1 MNITITPS
9 KLKGQVRIPPSKS
22 LAHREIICASL
33 SEGES
38 RIENLAYSDDIIA
51 TIRCMRALGACI
63 KDNPDNIDVKGNS
76 QKSDS
81 YIVFDCNESG
91 STLRFMLPIAIVL
104 NQGKNKFVGRG
115 KLGTRPMDIYKRIC
129 QSQGIE
135 YVDDSDKNPEHFLDL
150 TVQGR
155 LKNGDFYVDGG
166 VSSQFISGLLFALPM
181 LDGDS
186 RIIIEGELQSA
197 SYLNLTLSAL
207 KEYGIDVEKEGNI
220 IFVKG
225 NQIYLCHDSYIEGD
239 YSQSAFFEVANY
251 LGSDVEILGL
261 NKESLQG
268 DRVIVDF
275 LEKLRQAD
283 KSEDLVFDGGDCP
296 DIIPVFAL
304 ACCLRKG
311 KTRIVNISR
320 LRIKEC
326 DRLKATVEELKKLGA
341 DIEEFGDSM
350 LIKGVSKLK
359 GGKTDSHKDHRMA
372 MMLAIASTVCEKEVE
387 IKDSEC
393 ISKSYPD
400 FYEDFKKLGGKIQ
413 NTEEV

>member
-51 TIRCMRALGACI
+51 TIRCMRALGACV

-91 STLRFMLPIAIVL
+91 STLRFMLPIALVL

-135 YVDDSDKNPEHFLDL
+135 YVDDSNKNPEHFLDL

-155 LKNGDFYVDGG
+155 LKSGDFYVDGG
-166 VSSQFISGLLFALPM
+166 VSSQFISGLLFALPL

-275 LEKLRQAD
+275 LEKLRQSD
-283 KSEDLVFDGGDCP
+283 DSEELVFDGGDCP

-350 LIKGVSKLK
+350 LINGVSKLT

>member
-115 KLGTRPMDIYKRIC
+115 KLGTRPMYIYKRIC

-166 VSSQFISGLLFALPM
+166 VSSQFISGLLFALPL

-225 NQIYLCHDSYIEGD
+225 NQMYLCHDSYIEGD

-283 KSEDLVFDGGDCP
+283 KSEELVFDGGDCP

-350 LIKGVSKLK
+350 LIMGVSKLK